1 MKREDQ
7 LGDSLRLVLTESFHL
22 CRAESAEWERYC
34 SIYYN
39 QAVIGFF
46 RQAGFPSLLPAGF
59 IPCWIECDGVIAG
72 GAAISSGAIHY
83 LFAIPPFHVD
93 SRLLKQLTHSIR
105 QLAGGDQ
112 TFHAYEILTDQ
123 EDVFIRAGFRPD
135 PHRFRWMQRPAAVFN
150 HFINDNITLRSL
162 ETFQENGERRLLLE
176 REIGLFLFK
185 YTNEGASGA
194 QEAFPFADV
203 LIKLRQYAAGSSEDV
218 LAASSLVYDA
228 GTRALIGVCL
238 IGMEACCPSIKE
250 LAVLPSFRNRGV
262 ATGMLRRALTI
273 LKKRDEPL
281 LRIRVMHGH
290 PLEALCSQLGFM
302 PGPLF
307 SSMTAN

>member
-7 LGDSLRLVLTESFHL
+7 LGNSLRLELTESLHL
-22 CRAESAEWERYC
+22 CRAETAEWERYC
-34 SIYYN
+34 SVYYN
-39 QAVIGFF
+39 LAVIGFF
-46 RQAGFPSLLPAGF
+46 RQAWFPSLLPAGF
-59 IPCWIECDGVIAG
+59 MPFWLESDGVIAG

-83 LFAIPPFHVD
+83 LFTIPPFHVD

-112 TFHAYEILTDQ
+112 TFHAYEILSDQ
-123 EDVFIRAGFRPD
+123 EDVYIRAGFRPD

-150 HFINDNITLRSL
+150 HFFNDNIMLRSL
-162 ETFQENGERRLLLE
+162 ETFQESGERRLLLE

-185 YTNEGASGA
+185 YADEGAH
-194 QEAFPFADV
+194 EEFTFAEV

-238 IGMEACCPSIKE
+238 IGMEACCPSIEE
-250 LAVLPSFRNRGV
+250 LAVLPSCRNRGL
-262 ATGMLRRALTI
+262 ATGMLRRALTV

-290 PLEALCSQLGFM
+290 PVEALCSQLGFM

-307 SSMTAN
+307 TSMTAN